1 MGAEGC
7 AAIANNPTWSNLNE
21 IKNEGARELGK
32 NYFWTK
38 LAGLHLS
45 SNQISD
51 AGVRFM
57 AANKKWIN
65 LKHLDLS
72 RNLIGYKESLVLWG
86 NAYWKKLEEIELSH
100 NTGMRTEER
109 NALKSNPLFG
119 SKISFSRKRY
129 N

>member
-1 MGAEGC
+1 MESLFLWHTVTDKGATVLGNNFDWTRLKRLLLNDNKVGAEGY

-21 IKNEGARELGK
+21 IKNEGARESGK
-32 NYFWTK
+32 SHFWTK

-86 NAYWKKLEEIELSH
+86 NAYWKKL
-100 NTGMRTEER
+100 
-109 NALKSNPLFG
+109 
-119 SKISFSRKRY
+119 
-129 N
+129 